1 MVRTFIGG
9 IVGGLILFVAG
20 FIFWATPLG
29 EIPFSRAPDPQNAA
43 VQLAMAQNLTPTG
56 TGAYVI
62 PAHGSASG
70 AVLYAQGPIAT
81 VFFNTQGFSP
91 DDMSMILPGLVMALI
106 AGMLLAF
113 GLAAVGGG
121 GRSFAGTA
129 RLVVLISLAF
139 TTWEYLA
146 SPIFNHFGWGFW
158 IYSFVV
164 QSVSWIL
171 AGLVVARWFLP
182 RAAAAPA
189 PAAAEAPTEPPP
201 AEG

>member
-29 EIPFSRAPDPQNAA
+29 EIPFTKAPDPQNAA
-43 VQLAMAQNLTPTG
+43 VQLAMAQNLSQTG
-56 TGAYVI
+56 TGAYII
-62 PAHGSASG
+62 PAHGSAAG

-91 DDMSMILPGLVMALI
+91 DDMSMIVPGLAIALI
-106 AGMLLAF
+106 AGLLLAF

-121 GRSFAGTA
+121 GRSFGATA

-139 TTWEYLA
+139 TTWEMLA
-146 SPIFNHFGWGFW
+146 SPIFNHFGWRYW
-158 IYSFVV
+158 VYAFVAE
-164 QSVSWIL
+164 SVAWIL

-182 RAAAAPA
+182 KA
-189 PAAAEAPTEPPP
+189 AAAEAPAETP
-201 AEG
+201 AES

>member
-9 IVGGLILFVAG
+9 IVGGLILFVTG
-20 FIFWATPLG
+20 FIFWGTPLG
-29 EIPFSRAPDPQNAA
+29 ELPYTRAGDPQNAA
-43 VQLAMAQNLTPTG
+43 VQLAMAQNLSQTG

-91 DDMSMILPGLVMALI
+91 DDMSMLLPGLLVALA
-106 AGMLLAF
+106 AGILMAF

-129 RLVVLISLAF
+129 RLVILLSLAF
-139 TTWEYLA
+139 TIWEFLA
-146 SPIFNHFGWGFW
+146 SPIFNHFGWRFW
-158 IYSFVV
+158 IYSFV
-164 QSVSWIL
+164 SESTAFIL
-171 AGLVVARWFLP
+171 AGVVIARWFLP
-182 RAAAAPA
+182 KGAAAAPA
-189 PAAAEAPTEPPP
+189 EAPAETP

>member
-9 IVGGLILFVAG
+9 IVGGLILFVTG

-29 EIPFSRAPDPQNAA
+29 EIPFTRAPDPQNAA

-56 TGAYVI
+56 TGAYIV
-62 PAHGSASG
+62 PAHSTASG
-70 AVLYAQGPIAT
+70 AVLYGQGPIAT

-106 AGMLLAF
+106 AGLLLAF

-121 GRSFAGTA
+121 GRSFASTA
-129 RLVVLISLAF
+129 RLVILFSLAF
-139 TTWEYLA
+139 TAWEYLA
-146 SPIFNHFGWGFW
+146 SPIFNHFGWRYW
-158 IYSFVV
+158 IYAFVAE
-164 QSVSWIL
+164 SVAWIL

-182 RAAAAPA
+182 RAAAAA
-189 PAAAEAPTEPPP
+189 PAEAPAETP